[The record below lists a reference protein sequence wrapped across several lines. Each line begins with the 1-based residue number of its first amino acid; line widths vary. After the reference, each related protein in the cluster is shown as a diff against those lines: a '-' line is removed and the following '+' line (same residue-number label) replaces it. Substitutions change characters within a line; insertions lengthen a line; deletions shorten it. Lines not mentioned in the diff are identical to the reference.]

1 MLVFDLE
8 YILENITFS
17 KRKQFSFCLANST
30 TTTTQANCLS
40 LFGPTLPLVEQKKNL
55 ETNKKL
61 IIMICCMFSFLFFFT
76 YQILIE
82 T

>member
-30 TTTTQANCLS
+30 TTITQANCLS
-40 LFGPTLPLVEQKKNL
+40 LSGPTLPMVEQKK
-55 ETNKKL
+55 T
-61 IIMICCMFSFLFFFT
+61 
-76 YQILIE
+76 
-82 T
+82 

>member
-30 TTTTQANCLS
+30 TTTKLIAYLY
-40 LFGPTLPLVEQKKNL
+40 LGLPYLWLNKKKNV